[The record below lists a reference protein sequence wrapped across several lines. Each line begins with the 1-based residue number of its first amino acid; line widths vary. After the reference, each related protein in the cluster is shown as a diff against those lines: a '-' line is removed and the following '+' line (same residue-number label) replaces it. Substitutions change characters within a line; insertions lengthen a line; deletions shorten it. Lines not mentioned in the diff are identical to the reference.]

1 MARTLTISPK
11 SCIPPKNTDTEIF
24 ATNFSNEITPDD
36 RACFSCYKSHL
47 VTIQQLNSQ
56 SQSVDQ
62 DLKKLLDKIEE
73 DIPEVSDIN
82 TMESAISYSCYVT
95 TICR

>member
-1 MARTLTISPK
+1 MTGHVVLPAI
-11 SCIPPKNTDTEIF
+11 N
-24 ATNFSNEITPDD
+24 
-36 RACFSCYKSHL
+36 L

-73 DIPEVSDIN
+73 EPEVSDIN
-82 TMESAISYSCYVT
+82 NMKSAISYSCYVT
-95 TICR
+95 TI